1 MSKFFNS
8 LWFRCI
14 SVLLVISVV
23 LGGILAIANDV
34 LNVTP
39 EERRSRAIKKIYEVE
54 IPDEDIK
61 TLIDV
66 DVVEYNKPEDYGSM
80 GKITKLYIVGNEES
94 GKFDYLFQTTGGEG
108 YKGGTITL
116 WVQVNVDNGNMS
128 IGKIIQESYEK
139 QTLMSKITD
148 AFYNNFKDPI
158 DGRTYVSKNAIEGQE
173 ANIVSG
179 ATFSAQ
185 AGCNAINCVVKYV
198 QENLRGAK

>member
-54 IPDEDIK
+54 IPEEDIK

-128 IGKIIQESYEK
+128 IGKIVQESYEK
-139 QTLMSKITD
+139 QTLMSKITQSWYD
-148 AFYNNFKDPI
+148 SFNGSINEI
-158 DGRTYVSKNAIEGQE
+158 DGFNTTTNP
-173 ANIVSG
+173 VSG
-179 ATFSAQ
+179 ATYSAQ
-185 AGCNAINCVVKYV
+185 AGCNAINCVIIYA
-198 QENLRGAK
+198 QANLITNI